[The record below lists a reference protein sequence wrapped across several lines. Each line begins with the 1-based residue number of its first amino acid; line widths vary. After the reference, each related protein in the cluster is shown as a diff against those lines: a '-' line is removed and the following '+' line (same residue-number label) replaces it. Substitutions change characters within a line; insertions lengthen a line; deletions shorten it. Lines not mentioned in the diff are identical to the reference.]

1 MMIPEEQVAQVLAA
15 ADIACFIYNE
25 DTHSSSGAL
34 HLAMGLGKPV
44 IASRIAKFQELGEV
58 SDEILVNP
66 RSIGELS
73 RVLTRLLLDEPF
85 QQYIKERVHSYA
97 QKTAWPSVARQHA
110 LLYERLG
117 SIQRRPFSQ
126 RTACDSREN
135 RPMGYAHGISTAL
148 P

>member
-1 MMIPEEQVAQVLAA
+1 
-15 ADIACFIYNE
+15 
-25 DTHSSSGAL
+25 
-34 HLAMGLGKPV
+34 MGLGKPV

-73 RVLTRLLLDEPF
+73 GTHWLLLDEPF
-85 QQYIKERVHSYA
+85 QQYIKERVHLGAENSMA
-97 QKTAWPSVARQHA
+97 FRGTTARAALRAARIDSAPS
-110 LLYERLG
+110 
-117 SIQRRPFSQ
+117 ISQ
-126 RTACDSREN
+126 RTACDLRD